1 MNGLGACCLDGSDD
15 LGNAQV
21 GLEGGR
27 GANADGLVCLLDV
40 QGTRVGLAV
49 DSDGFDAEAF
59 AGADDAAC
67 DFTAVGDEDLRL
79 REGEREGGREG

>member
-1 MNGLGACCLDGSDD
+1 
-15 LGNAQV
+15 
-21 GLEGGR
+21 
-27 GANADGLVCLLDV
+27 LLDV